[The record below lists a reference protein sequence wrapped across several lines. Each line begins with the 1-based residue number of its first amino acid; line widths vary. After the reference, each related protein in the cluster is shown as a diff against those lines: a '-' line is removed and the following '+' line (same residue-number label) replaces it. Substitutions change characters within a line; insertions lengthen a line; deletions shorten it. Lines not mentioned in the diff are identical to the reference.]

1 MERYRIIKSVFGGS
15 DVYDENGNRIAYSL
29 PSILGDGED
38 FYDEQ
43 GNPLGQSFDSIFGGE
58 GYSGVNGSYGYLD
71 QEILGGQNLWLH
83 GELKDR
89 QDTPD
94 PLDFGIGPD
103 YGADDGGNDGFDY

>member
-29 PSILGDGED
+29 PSILGGGED

-43 GNPLGQSFDSIFGGE
+43 GNPLGQSFDSIFGGK

-94 PLDFGIGPD
+94 PLDFCTGLD
-103 YGADDGGNDGFDY
+103 SGADPCCDDGFDL

>member
-58 GYSGVNGSYGYLD
+58 GYSGVNGSYGYRD
-71 QEILGGQNLWLH
+71 QEILGGQDLWLH
-83 GELKDR
+83 GDLKDKLEPS
-89 QDTPD
+89 DFPD
-94 PLDFGIGPD
+94 FSIGSD
-103 YGADDGGNDGFDY
+103 YQAHDSENDGSDF